1 MGLVEQLDYSIQLV
15 AGLAIFKL
23 RLRLIE
29 LKARFSFT
37 SGVLLLCPLGFVIS

>member
-15 AGLAIFKL
+15 AIFML